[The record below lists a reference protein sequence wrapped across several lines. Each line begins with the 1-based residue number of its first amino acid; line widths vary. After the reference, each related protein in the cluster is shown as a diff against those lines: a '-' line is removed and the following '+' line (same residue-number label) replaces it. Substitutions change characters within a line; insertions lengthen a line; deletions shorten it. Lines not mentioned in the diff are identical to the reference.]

1 MRRPNT
7 WVRGPLGARKLVA
20 VTTLAALVAGCGSSP
35 ASQAPAASRSASPPI
50 ESGAPA
56 KLGEAEVARGG
67 TLRVVVPAAQ
77 GTEAL
82 TNPGETFLDPQVG
95 MGPGDFG
102 SSWELHRCC
111 LARTLY
117 SHNGRSIEEGGARLE
132 PDLAVAL
139 PEVSVDGLTWAIRLK
154 EGLHYGPPLQ
164 DVEITARDF
173 VRSLHRLLAAGLYEV
188 SFFAWEYSDIEGAA
202 EYTAGEAATITGL
215 EAPDDHTLV
224 IHLTAPAGGLGA
236 RLAEPASAPI
246 PPDPL
251 HPDAPFGIAEG
262 ADAGYGR
269 FLVASGP
276 YMLEGSEAI
285 DFSVPAADRAPVAG
299 IASGRLTLVRNPSW
313 DPRTDALRPA
323 YADRIEIT
331 PVDTIEAAVAAIDD
345 GTADLVWPV
354 GGNVPSIPADVYA
367 AFQGDPQ
374 RGLVHLDAGSAV
386 RNVIMNVAAPPF
398 DDIHVRQALNYAID
412 KQHLV
417 DLQGGAVGSEATGHL
432 LPDYLEDGLL
442 VDYDPY
448 ATPGH
453 RGDLAAARAEMMQS
467 RYDTNGDGLCDLSA
481 CEHVRA
487 ATREP
492 YDGVTRAV
500 AGDLEALGIHLDVE
514 VLPRDDFF
522 GLSYDPRAKV
532 PLFVGLGFKSNLIA
546 GAPWLL
552 MFDGRVSITD
562 DWGNTWLVG
571 ATPEQ
576 LRSWGYETTE
586 VPNVDERMS
595 ACQPLTG
602 AAQFQCVASADQYLM
617 ENVVPMVPYSQDR
630 YAAITSPR
638 ILTYGFDEL
647 TGLTALD
654 QLALA
659 P

>member
-1 MRRPNT
+1 MTSRLAFD
-7 WVRGPLGARKLVA
+7 RGPRRARALAAVMVA
-20 VTTLAALVAGCGSSP
+20 IALVAGCGSSP
-35 ASQAPAASRSASPPI
+35 ASQAPPASSAPSPPGA
-50 ESGAPA
+50 SGPPA
-56 KLGEAEVARGG
+56 ATGAAVERGG

-77 GTEAL
+77 GAEAL
-82 TNPGETFLDPQVG
+82 SDPGESFLDPQVG

-102 SSWELHRCC
+102 GSWELQRCC

-117 SHNGRSIEEGGARLE
+117 SHNGRSVEEGGARLQ
-132 PDLAVAL
+132 PDIAAAL
-139 PEVSVDGLTWAIRLK
+139 PEVSADGLTWTIPLRD
-154 EGLHYGPPLQ
+154 GLHYGPPLE

-173 VRSLHRLLAAGLYEV
+173 VRSLHRLLAAGVYEA
-188 SFFAWEYSDIEGAA
+188 SWFAWEFSDIEGAA
-202 EYTAGEAATITGL
+202 AYTAGEAASITGL

-224 IHLTAPAGGLGA
+224 INLTAPAGGLGA
-236 RLAEPASAPI
+236 RLAEPASAPV

-262 ADAGYGR
+262 ADGGYGR
-269 FLVASGP
+269 FLISSGP
-276 YMLEGSEAI
+276 YMLEGSEAL
-285 DFSVPAADRAPVAG
+285 DFSVPAADRAAVAG

-313 DPRTDALRPA
+313 DPASDELRPA

-331 PVDTIEAAVAAIDD
+331 PVETIEDALAAIDA

-354 GGNVPSIPADVYA
+354 GGNVPSIPAAVYA
-367 AFQGDPQ
+367 ALKGDPQ
-374 RGLVHLDAGSAV
+374 RGLVHVDGGGVV
-386 RNVIMNVAAPPF
+386 RNVITNVAAPPF
-398 DDIHVRQALNYAID
+398 DDIHVRKALNYAID

-417 DLQGGAVGSEATGHL
+417 DLQGGAVGSVATGHL
-432 LPDYLEDGLL
+432 VPDYLEDGLL

-453 RGDLAAARAEMMQS
+453 RGDLAAARAEMRQS
-467 RYDTNGDGLCDLSA
+467 RYDTNGDGLCDLPA

-492 YDGVTRAV
+492 YDEVTRAV
-500 AGDLEALGIHLDVE
+500 AGDLEALGINLDVE

-522 GLSYDPRAKV
+522 GLSSDPRAKV
-532 PLFVGLGFKSNLIA
+532 PLFVGLGYKSNHIA

-552 MFDGRVSITD
+552 QFDGRVAIAD

-576 LRSWGYETTE
+576 LSSWGYETTE
-586 VPNVDERMS
+586 VPNVDERMA
-595 ACQPLTG
+595 ACQPLVG

-638 ILTYGFDEL
+638 VLTYGFDEL
-647 TGLTALD
+647 TGVTALD